1 MKAKHWKGVLAI
13 AAIAGI
19 LALSGC
25 PQPESGGTDMYT
37 VTFNADGGTPAPA
50 AQDVADGGK
59 VTTPPAMTKTGFTFG
74 GWFKEST
81 VTSPWNFATDTVTA
95 DITLYAKWD
104 TAVSY
109 TVTFNANGG
118 DSTPATQTVTGG
130 GKAAEP
136 TAPAKAGFSLAGW
149 YREAGLANQWGFDT
163 DTVTGNLTL
172 YARWIYDFTTQA
184 EYRGTSSLAGGTV
197 TGDSAYYYDPTQDW
211 LKGVFIEDRTVTL
224 SPFQIAKYETT
235 YELWY
240 EVRQW
245 ATGNGYT
252 IGSQGIE
259 GYDGTEGAVPTAG
272 AKTEPVT
279 TINWRDAIVWCNA
292 YSEMWGKEP
301 VYYTDSGYTT
311 VLRTSTDVS
320 GTNTDADKAVMKPG
334 ANGYRLP
341 TEAEWEYAARGGTP
355 GSGSFADR
363 WAGTDTESDLGDYAW
378 YSSNAGSATHS
389 VGTKAANTAQVYDM
403 TGNVWEW
410 CWDWYDGIS
419 SPETV
424 SNPAGADAGAFR
436 VIRGGGWSFGAS
448 GCAVAYRGDVG
459 PDCRDDSLGFRVA
472 CP

>member
-1 MKAKHWKGVLAI
+1 MKAKHWKGVLAA

-25 PQPESGGTDMYT
+25 PQPESGGTDTYT

-50 AQDVADGGK
+50 AQDVAEGGK
-59 VTTPPAMTKTGFTFG
+59 VTTPPAMTRSGFTFG
-74 GWFKEST
+74 GWFKEAAL
-81 VTSPWNFATDTVTA
+81 TSPWNFAADTVTA

-130 GKAAEP
+130 GKATAP
-136 TAPAKAGFSLAGW
+136 TAPAKAGFSFEGW
-149 YREAGLANQWGFDT
+149 YREAGLANRWGFDT

-172 YARWIYDFTTQA
+172 YARWMYNFTTQA
-184 EYRGTSSLAGGTV
+184 EYRETSSLAGGTV
-197 TGDSAYYYDPTQDW
+197 TGDSGYYYDPTQDW

-224 SPFQIAKYETT
+224 SPFQIAKHETT

-240 EVRQW
+240 EVWQW

-252 IGSQGIE
+252 IANTGREGNDGSAG
-259 GYDGTEGAVPTAG
+259 DSPTT

-279 TINWRDAIVWCNA
+279 DITWRDAIVWCNA
-292 YSEMWGKEP
+292 YSEMSGKEP

-311 VLRTSTDVS
+311 VLRTSTNES

-334 ANGYRLP
+334 ANGWRLP

-355 GSGSFADR
+355 DPAGSFAYK
-363 WAGTDTESDLGDYAW
+363 WAGTNEESALGEYAW
-378 YSSNAGSATHS
+378 YYNNSGNATHP
-389 VGTKAANTAQVYDM
+389 VGTRAANDAQVYDM
-403 TGNVWEW
+403 SGNVWEW
-410 CWDWYDGIS
+410 CWDWYADSVGTG
-419 SPETV
+419 TV
-424 SNPAGADAGAFR
+424 SNPAGAAPDIYR
-436 VIRGGGWSFGAS
+436 VLRGGGWSYDAS
-448 GCAVAYRGDVG
+448 YCAVARRDNGG
-459 PDCRDDSLGFRVA
+459 PDFRYDFLGFRVA